1 MLTFSLQ
8 FKDTSNLK
16 DFFDS
21 YKKKLK
27 EQGWILTPISDI
39 STSKSFIEYKQY
51 NLHTYITR
59 KEVISIFYVSI
70 GIFKTYIKV
79 LDIGLA
85 ELGYDKS
92 KNDLVSIEPTVDE
105 IRELISFFVNQTI
118 EPLQEKDLICNR
130 ELLIQYDFVQ
140 NLADIRM
147 ARPIFY
153 KELKSNTVANVQPLS
168 INKIGRKY
176 LNYATPNNISLLL
189 SISKRELINA
199 KKIFKTIESNLSE
212 NKKSLCSDDEMREV
226 YNYLESINI
235 STIFAYSAVEAFT
248 NTSIPKDFEY
258 KCENNKGVTEI
269 WKKENIERYFK
280 TTEKI
285 EKLLPEILKTG
296 DLDRKIKEKFLEL
309 EKIRNEIIHPK
320 HDEKVIADLQK
331 KLLGTKIFN
340 YIYSA
345 YELIEFFCNADTK
358 HIYFPIGIS
367 NTDINII
374 EVQDFSE
381 TFEKVFK

>member
-8 FKDTSNLK
+8 FKDKNTLK
-16 DFFDS
+16 VFFDG
-21 YKKKLK
+21 YKDNLQ
-27 EQGWILTPISDI
+27 ERGWTLTPIKDI
-39 STSKSFIEYKQY
+39 STTKSFLEYKQY
-51 NLHTYITR
+51 NIHNCIT
-59 KEVISIFYVSI
+59 KKDITSIFYVSI

-85 ELGYDKS
+85 DLGFDKN
-92 KNDLVSIEPTVDE
+92 KNGLVSVKPTENE
-105 IRELISFFVNQTI
+105 IRELISFFIHQTI
-118 EPLQEKDLICNR
+118 NPIQQKELIQNK

-153 KELKSNTVANVQPLS
+153 KEIKSNKIMGLKRLS
-168 INKIGRKY
+168 TNKIGNKY
-176 LNYATPNNISLLL
+176 LNFATPNNISLLL
-189 SISKRELINA
+189 NISKKELANA
-199 KKIFKTIESNLSE
+199 KKIYKIIEGKLTDSKTEYC
-212 NKKSLCSDDEMREV
+212 KDDEIIEI

-235 STIFAYSAVEAFT
+235 SAIFAYSAIEAFS
-248 NTSIPKDFEY
+248 NTSIPIDFEY
-258 KCENNKGVTEI
+258 ATINNKGVKEL
-269 WKKENIERYFK
+269 WNKENIERYFK
-280 TTEKI
+280 TSEKI
-285 EKLLPEILKTG
+285 DKLLPEILKTEALG
-296 DLDRKIKEKFLEL
+296 SQIRVRFLEL

-320 HDEKVIADLQK
+320 HDDKIIADLQK
-331 KLLGTKIFN
+331 KLLNRNIFD

-367 NTDINII
+367 NSDIKII

-381 TFEKVFK
+381 SFKKFS

>member
-105 IRELISFFVNQTI
+105 IRELISFI
-118 EPLQEKDLICNR
+118 
-130 ELLIQYDFVQ
+130 
-140 NLADIRM
+140 
-147 ARPIFY
+147 
-153 KELKSNTVANVQPLS
+153 TV
-168 INKIGRKY
+168 
-176 LNYATPNNISLLL
+176 
-189 SISKRELINA
+189 
-199 KKIFKTIESNLSE
+199 
-212 NKKSLCSDDEMREV
+212 
-226 YNYLESINI
+226 
-235 STIFAYSAVEAFT
+235 
-248 NTSIPKDFEY
+248 
-258 KCENNKGVTEI
+258 
-269 WKKENIERYFK
+269 
-280 TTEKI
+280 
-285 EKLLPEILKTG
+285 
-296 DLDRKIKEKFLEL
+296 
-309 EKIRNEIIHPK
+309 H
-320 HDEKVIADLQK
+320 
-331 KLLGTKIFN
+331 
-340 YIYSA
+340 
-345 YELIEFFCNADTK
+345 
-358 HIYFPIGIS
+358 
-367 NTDINII
+367 
-374 EVQDFSE
+374 
-381 TFEKVFK
+381 